1 VRLRRW
7 WSSLSRRQRGF
18 AVNVAIGV
26 GIAVFAALFESNAA
40 VGKVRDALLTWQ
52 VAQFA
57 STDAGR
63 NILWLDV
70 DDATYRTWH
79 TPPITPRDRLCRLI
93 DFAVRGKARVIVVDV
108 DVTNPS
114 VPGTFP
120 PEVPC
125 SGAGG
130 AAAGSADAEFLAYL
144 RHYSSACKGR
154 DAVAGCPPIVL
165 VRDLRT
171 SYLSNFDDGAPA
183 RTQRASF
190 VDASVGAG
198 NGPVYWSSPNFS
210 VDDDAMIRL
219 WRLWEPLCDPA
230 SVLPSTELLAGV
242 LFAGS
247 DVQRMRQAVDTFRPA
262 CAPVSGGA
270 AHTLT
275 ATVPVQTRV
284 DVGYPLQLQS
294 DAALRRFF
302 YRVGWDARSGRASMA
317 AFVPAQLVTEA
328 DAQHAF
334 DPSIAAGRIVV
345 IGGSYA
351 DNPDF
356 HRTPLGMLP
365 GTLILINAID
375 ALIHDDTVRETPLF
389 LRVAV
394 ELALILTISVVFLY
408 LPAIPAMLVSSL
420 LVVVSALTLGF
431 VFLNAG
437 YFIDPVLPLIGIQIH
452 SFIDIFEHRLRH
464 GKAHAA

>member
-1 VRLRRW
+1 
-7 WSSLSRRQRGF
+7 
-18 AVNVAIGV
+18 
-26 GIAVFAALFESNAA
+26 
-40 VGKVRDALLTWQ
+40 
-52 VAQFA
+52 
-57 STDAGR
+57 
-63 NILWLDV
+63 
-70 DDATYRTWH
+70 
-79 TPPITPRDRLCRLI
+79 
-93 DFAVRGKARVIVVDV
+93 
-108 DVTNPS
+108 
-114 VPGTFP
+114 
-120 PEVPC
+120 
-125 SGAGG
+125 
-130 AAAGSADAEFLAYL
+130 
-144 RHYSSACKGR
+144 
-154 DAVAGCPPIVL
+154 
-165 VRDLRT
+165 
-171 SYLSNFDDGAPA
+171 
-183 RTQRASF
+183 
-190 VDASVGAG
+190 
-198 NGPVYWSSPNFS
+198 
-210 VDDDAMIRL
+210 
-219 WRLWEPLCDPA
+219 
-230 SVLPSTELLAGV
+230 
-242 LFAGS
+242 
-247 DVQRMRQAVDTFRPA
+247 
-262 CAPVSGGA
+262 
-270 AHTLT
+270 
-275 ATVPVQTRV
+275 
-284 DVGYPLQLQS
+284 
-294 DAALRRFF
+294 
-302 YRVGWDARSGRASMA
+302 MA